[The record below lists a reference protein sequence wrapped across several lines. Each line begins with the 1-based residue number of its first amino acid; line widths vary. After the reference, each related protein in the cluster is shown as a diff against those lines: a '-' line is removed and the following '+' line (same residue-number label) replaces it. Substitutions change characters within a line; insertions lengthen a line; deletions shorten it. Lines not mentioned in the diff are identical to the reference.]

1 MHHNIHAIHQYTQTT
16 YSTMTHICKGYQTK
30 EGVVPNYVDYG
41 AWYLNN
47 RIKYYYIHT
56 SPYHVVIKMVHH
68 CTNVAILFAYHHRT
82 AVSTQK
88 SREIGICLSTQI
100 TRFSHQIKQGSGLM
114 HNSAKEMQMEVR
126 LLIPLLA

>member
-1 MHHNIHAIHQYTQTT
+1 
-16 YSTMTHICKGYQTK
+16 MTHICKGYPTK

-47 RIKYYYIHT
+47 RIKYYYIQVHIPR
-56 SPYHVVIKMVHH
+56 SHKMVHH
-68 CTNVAILFAYHHRT
+68 CTNVAILFAYHRT